1 MHHGFHEN
9 VASAFDGSYLFK
21 SSNRNCGHVEN
32 SISILYVQPR
42 KRERDATLKGGKRCG
57 IVYFFY
63 YAFLVIK

>member
-1 MHHGFHEN
+1 MH
-9 VASAFDGSYLFK
+9 ALAFDGSYLFM

-32 SISILYVQPR
+32 LISILYVHPI

-57 IVYFFY
+57 MVYFF